1 MTTSLSG
8 GCHCGNIT
16 VVFESDLAPDRIGV
30 RADQCSFCRKH
41 GARTIT
47 DPKGRVKI
55 TVRAAENLIR
65 YRFGLKTADYL
76 VCGRCGVYVAAVLAE
91 QRSSYATLNSNTLE
105 SSERLIQT
113 PVPVCYNGETE
124 TDRRARRRE
133 RWTPAVVMIEASA
146 PPVVAFVQSLKGD
159 IVE

>member
-8 GCHCGNIT
+8 RCHCGDIT
-16 VVFESDLAPDRIGV
+16 VVFETDLAPDQIGV

-55 TVRAAENLIR
+55 TVRAADSLIR
-65 YRFGLKTADYL
+65 YRFGLNTADYL
-76 VCGRCGVYVAAVLAE
+76 VCGRCGVYVAAVLTD
-91 QRSSYATLNSNTLE
+91 QRSSFATVNINTFE
-105 SSERLIQT
+105 SSERFNQP
-113 PVPVCYNGETE
+113 PVPVSYDGETE

-133 RWTPAVVMIEASA
+133 KWTPAVLMIEGGA
-146 PPVVAFVQSLKGD
+146 PPA
-159 IVE
+159 